1 MYGFIRKRGEELKT
15 SNKIAIS
22 GFIVLLII
30 VIVMPITTV
39 KAASDNEWIT
49 DYKIENLA
57 GQVLLEYDASTNTTT
72 PFGAIVPGTDIKI
85 TFTVN
90 VVAAGEG
97 NLKLTSYLQ
106 KPSSGTYWSY
116 EDDTYDLGPTFS
128 PNTAATSFNWVAG
141 EFEITLN
148 GKVPLSNTS
157 SKSFNAVSLAGPTGA
172 SLDTIKI
179 MSTSAEMDNYL
190 TLYDQKQ
197 TKLQELKDSG
207 VDEGFTDA
215 FEKILAISQDVA
227 NAGDVENAIA
237 LLNGIDVPNPPAGS
251 VMQMM
256 FLPLIAVIAVVAVLF
271 AVLFLRIRGKVSYFQ
286 LVVEDQIKDLEGLTL
301 RVAKIDRAISS
312 NLESVKD
319 RLKRLVGM

>member
-1 MYGFIRKRGEELKT
+1 MLL
-15 SNKIAIS
+15 IAI
-22 GFIVLLII
+22 IV
-30 VIVMPITTV
+30 VPIATV
-39 KAASDNEWIT
+39 NAESDNEWIT
-49 DYKIENLA
+49 GYKVENLA
-57 GQVLLEYDASTNTTT
+57 GQLLLEYDASTNVTTRY
-72 PFGAIVPGTDIKI
+72 GAIVPGTEIKL

-90 VVAAGEG
+90 VFAPGVG

-116 EDDTYDLGPTFS
+116 TDTYDLGPKFS
-128 PNTAATSFNWVAG
+128 PNTAATEFNWVAG

-148 GKVPLSNTS
+148 GKVPLSNAS
-157 SKSFNAVSLAGPTGA
+157 SKSFTAVALAGPTGT
-172 SLDTIKI
+172 SLDSITI
-179 MSTSAEMDNYL
+179 MATSAEMDNYL
-190 TLYDQKQ
+190 TIYDQKQ
-197 TKLQELKDSG
+197 RKLQELKDNG

-227 NAGDVENAIA
+227 NGGDVKNAIA

-256 FLPLIAVIAVVAVLF
+256 FVPIIAVIAVVAVLF
-271 AVLFLRIRGKVSYFQ
+271 AILFLRLRGKVSYFQ
-286 LVVEDQIKDLEGLTL
+286 LVIEDQIKDLEGLTL

>member
-1 MYGFIRKRGEELKT
+1 MR
-15 SNKIAIS
+15 NKIAIS
-22 GFIVLLII
+22 FFIVLLIAMI
-30 VIVMPITTV
+30 VIPVTIV
-39 KAASDNEWIT
+39 NAESDNEWIT
-49 DYKIENLA
+49 DYKVENLA
-57 GQVLLEYDASTNTTT
+57 GQLLLEYDASTNATAR
-72 PFGAIVPGTDIKI
+72 FGAIVPGAEIQI

-90 VVAAGEG
+90 VIAAGEG
-97 NLKLTSYLQ
+97 DLKLTSFLQ

-116 EDDTYDLGPTFS
+116 DDTFDLGSAFS
-128 PNTAATSFNWVAG
+128 PNTASTSFNWDAG

-157 SKSFNAVSLAGPTGA
+157 SKSFKAVSLTGPTGTT
-172 SLDTIKI
+172 LDSITIT
-179 MSTSAEMDNYL
+179 STSAEMDNYL
-190 TLYDQKQ
+190 TLYDQKE

-215 FEKILAISQDVA
+215 FENILAISQDVA

-237 LLNGIDVPNPPAGS
+237 LLNGIDVSNPPAGS

-256 FLPLIAVIAVVAVLF
+256 FVPLIAVIAVLAVLF
-271 AVLFLRIRGKVSYFQ
+271 AILFFRIRGKVSYFQ
-286 LVVEDQIKDLEGLTL
+286 LVIEDQIKDLEGLTL